1 MNEESEKI
9 SEKNSN
15 EINNKFKSNN
25 SMMSIENNPSKRKN
39 SKIKTLKRL
48 NLDLPDELINNDNV
62 SQTSSMKPLSKNQVI
77 ESYQDL
83 THRSLFYPK
92 PLKVENMKKNLS
104 STSNH
109 LANLKEPESKIN
121 NEDEINQNEKYFE
134 SERSSN
140 KEKDRANE
148 DIENNEDNQDEK
160 ENEQN
165 NNNNEEKEEEE
176 NDKQEE
182 EEEED
187 DNNNDKISNTNNN
200 INNEEKEK
208 EKEEN
213 NEDIEHVNIV
223 KPKRDVN
230 EDKINNEQNMN
241 DNMEI
246 SENYEYEEMKLN

>member
-92 PLKVENMKKNLS
+92 PLKVENMKKNIS

-140 KEKDRANE
+140 KEKEQEKKDYGKQIQNYFEEVRLKRKNKIE
-148 DIENNEDNQDEK
+148 DDKTK
-160 ENEQN
+160 EN
-165 NNNNEEKEEEE
+165 
-176 NDKQEE
+176 
-182 EEEED
+182 
-187 DNNNDKISNTNNN
+187 
-200 INNEEKEK
+200 
-208 EKEEN
+208 
-213 NEDIEHVNIV
+213 
-223 KPKRDVN
+223 KRRRR
-230 EDKINNEQNMN
+230 K
-241 DNMEI
+241 
-246 SENYEYEEMKLN
+246 KKK

>member
-83 THRSLFYPK
+83 THRSLFYKK

-104 STSNH
+104 STSNSTQR
-109 LANLKEPESKIN
+109 LIFNPLSTYIN
-121 NEDEINQNEKYFE
+121 NNRIL
-134 SERSSN
+134 
-140 KEKDRANE
+140 
-148 DIENNEDNQDEK
+148 
-160 ENEQN
+160 
-165 NNNNEEKEEEE
+165 
-176 NDKQEE
+176 
-182 EEEED
+182 
-187 DNNNDKISNTNNN
+187 N
-200 INNEEKEK
+200 INTYPRNVTKL
-208 EKEEN
+208 
-213 NEDIEHVNIV
+213 V
-223 KPKRDVN
+223 K
-230 EDKINNEQNMN
+230 ILFQ
-241 DNMEI
+241 
-246 SENYEYEEMKLN
+246 